1 VILVISNIANDA
13 APALVKSFPAGAAS
27 LIMASDVHKS
37 FKVGIAVNDFLS
49 SEVNISGTII
59 PVRKIRG
66 VVTTIPYF
74 LPQEF
79 YYVAAADREY
89 VCAELQA
96 FFIYFLSEL
105 KCKKLN
111 PPGRRIFTG
120 LGGHKLEWLK
130 TAGQLH
136 IPVWPIHVKN
146 GINANPVNTSSVK
159 ITRCAIVGDQ
169 VARED
174 IPENVIAHTRALS
187 RAFSLPYISCLFAT
201 ENGKD
206 HYLLDIA
213 TIPDITPPENREAI
227 INYFQGVI

>member
-1 VILVISNIANDA
+1 MILVISNIANDA

-27 LIMASDVHKS
+27 LIMASDVHTS
-37 FKVGIAVNDFLS
+37 FKAGIAVNDFLS
-49 SEVNISGTII
+49 SEMNISGTTI
-59 PVRKIRG
+59 PARKISG
-66 VVTTIPYF
+66 VVTTIPFF

-111 PPGRRIFTG
+111 PPGRKIFTG

-130 TAGQLH
+130 TARQLRV
-136 IPVWPIHVKN
+136 PVWPIHIKN
-146 GINANPVNTSSVK
+146 GANADPLNTSSVK
-159 ITRCAIVGDQ
+159 IIKCTVVGDE
-169 VARED
+169 VVGD
-174 IPENVIAHTRALS
+174 DTPDNVIAHTRALA
-187 RAFSLPYISCLFAT
+187 RAFSLPYISCSFAT
-201 ENGKD
+201 ENGRD

-227 INYFQGVI
+227 INYFQE